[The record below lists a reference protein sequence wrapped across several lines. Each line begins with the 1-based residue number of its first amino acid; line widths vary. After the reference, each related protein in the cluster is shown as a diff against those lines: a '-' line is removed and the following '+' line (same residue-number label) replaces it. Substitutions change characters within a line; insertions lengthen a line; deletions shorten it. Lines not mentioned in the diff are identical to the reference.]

1 MLGVF
6 ADNHYFAF
14 SLYDFALFAN
24 LLYGWFNLHFIIP
37 TLSLLLCTPGYAPF
51 IEVVNRY
58 LNSYAVTGQYS
69 DIVHTK
75 LSRNMSGYYVTV
87 GKLYL
92 EGRVRQCLNYR
103 TFKFN
108 NIILWQ
114 NNPSSAIIS
123 VTYTSTLPALIH
135 KRRYYNTVRGK
146 NAGIF
151 IVCRQTGVTC
161 FNGPAI

>member
-24 LLYGWFNLHFIIP
+24 LLYGLFNLHFITP
-37 TLSLLLCTPGYAPF
+37 TLSLLLCTPGYAAF
-51 IEVVNRY
+51 VEVVYRN
-58 LNSYAVTGQYS
+58 LNGHAVTGQNS

-75 LSRNMSGYYVTV
+75 LSRNVSRYDVLV

-92 EGRVRQCLNYR
+92 EGGVGQSLYYR

-108 NIILWQ
+108 NVILWQ
-114 NNPSSAIIS
+114 NNPSSAK
-123 VTYTSTLPALIH
+123 YL
-135 KRRYYNTVRGK
+135 
-146 NAGIF
+146 
-151 IVCRQTGVTC
+151 
-161 FNGPAI
+161 